1 MTVQI
6 MVQGRVMTTA
16 ALEIVS
22 STDAAS
28 EISDEED
35 SEDALLVVVVPQKP
49 WTTMEDRYGSS
60 IVLLANELREHPL
73 LSPCLENR
81 VNSFLDV
88 DLCTDFQLSHCAF
101 KACPWTPDAVLCQ
114 PWSCHEDAWAV
125 CNGKWYRH
133 LRGVEALGIY
143 GCCGHTSCL
152 REHLIQSHGEV
163 LDAILPRGAV
173 AEQSFVSYL
182 EAIAY
187 KEQQKMP
194 DWFSDAGLC
203 FLNRSALCISYGTC

>member
-1 MTVQI
+1 
-6 MVQGRVMTTA
+6 MTTA

-35 SEDALLVVVVPQKP
+35 SEDALLAVVVPQKP

-88 DLCTDFQLSHCAF
+88 GLCTEFS
-101 KACPWTPDAVLCQ
+101 
-114 PWSCHEDAWAV
+114 
-125 CNGKWYRH
+125 
-133 LRGVEALGIY
+133 I
-143 GCCGHTSCL
+143 
-152 REHLIQSHGEV
+152 
-163 LDAILPRGAV
+163 V
-173 AEQSFVSYL
+173 A
-182 EAIAY
+182 
-187 KEQQKMP
+187 
-194 DWFSDAGLC
+194 LC
-203 FLNRSALCISYGTC
+203 FQSMSLDSRCSAVPALVVS